1 MAERCETAGLR
12 EGNQSNAKQTASV
25 PRSVCSTLTSARVHV
40 LHIRRLRRTVTP
52 LSGYELISQR
62 PKVKGMVCEIIEK
75 FGHSNEKRTFEF
87 CPEFSF
93 LGEVSV

>member
-75 FGHSNEKRTFEF
+75 FAPKKRTFEF